1 MNSLYEELKNY
12 ANKNYYPF
20 HMPGHKRHRN
30 SEQLEDV
37 FTLDITEV
45 EGFDNLHCAE
55 GILKESMEYA
65 ASVYGAE
72 KTYFLVNGSTVGV
85 LAAISALCS
94 KKGKIL
100 MARNCHK
107 SAYNAAFLNE
117 LEVVY
122 VFPEFQK
129 DYHICGGISPK
140 KIKDALQKHTEIE
153 AVIITSPTYD
163 GVVSDVK
170 MIADIVHE
178 AGIPLIVDEAHGA
191 HFGFSKEFPENALR
205 NGADIVIHS
214 VHKTLPSLTQTALLH
229 ISGNRVCKDS
239 IHDYL
244 SIYQSSSPSYIL
256 MASID
261 TCIRETEKNKIK
273 SFSDYYKNLQR
284 FREEISRLSYIKVIG
299 KEIIGTYEIYDFD
312 MGKLIISVK
321 GNLVSGQWLYEELLY
336 KYHLQM
342 EMAAGS
348 YVLAMTSIMDTDEG
362 FTRLVQALKE
372 IDKSIINKRLQDN
385 KILNKNYISTTI
397 DNKTKEKNIEKSM
410 LIQEETS
417 LHIQALEAVM
427 RISEAQKQ
435 EKTQIALRESAGCI
449 CGEYIF
455 LFPPG
460 IPMIVPGEIITN
472 TVIKHI
478 CYYIENG
485 FHIHGMAD
493 NTEHVITIIEERKE
507 AI

>member
-12 ANKNYYPF
+12 TNTNYYPF
-20 HMPGHKRHRN
+20 HMPGHKRHMN

-37 FTLDITEV
+37 FTLDITEI

-72 KTYFLVNGSTVGV
+72 ETFFLVNGSTVGI

-117 LEVVY
+117 LDIVY
-122 VFPEFQK
+122 VYPEFQK
-129 DYHICGGISPK
+129 DYHIFGGISPK

-170 MIADIVHE
+170 TIADIVHE

-191 HFGFSKEFPENALR
+191 HFGFTKEFPENALR

-261 TCIRETEKNKIK
+261 TCVRETEKNKIK
-273 SFSDYYKNLQR
+273 RFSDYYKKLQC
-284 FREEISRLSYIKVIG
+284 FREEIRSLSCIKVIG
-299 KEIIGTYEIYDFD
+299 KEIIGTYEIYDYD

-321 GNLVSGQWLYEELLY
+321 GSFVSGQWLYDELLH

-362 FTRLVQALKE
+362 FSRLAQALKE
-372 IDKSIINKRLQDN
+372 IDKELYYKQIED
-385 KILNKNYISTTI
+385 
-397 DNKTKEKNIEKSM
+397 KNITEKSVNHTIKDIEINATNTVKSM
-410 LIQEETS
+410 LAQEETS
-417 LHIQALEAVM
+417 MHIQAVEAVM
-427 RISEAQKQ
+427 RISEAKKQ
-435 EKTQIALRESAGCI
+435 EVKQIALKESAGCI

-455 LFPPG
+455 LYPPG

-485 FHIHGMAD
+485 FHIHGMTD

-507 AI
+507 TI